1 MSKFHIIKILFD
13 ISCQTVKN
21 YANQENFK
29 PVGYLI
35 IFLKYLLK
43 RFSIYW
49 FNTRTTWKN

>member
-43 RFSIYW
+43 RFSIY
-49 FNTRTTWKN
+49 